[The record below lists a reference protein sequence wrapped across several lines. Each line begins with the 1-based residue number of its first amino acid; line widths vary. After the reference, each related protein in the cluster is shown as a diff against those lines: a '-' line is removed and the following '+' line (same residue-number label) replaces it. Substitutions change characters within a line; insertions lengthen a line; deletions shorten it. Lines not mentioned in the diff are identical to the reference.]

1 MTYQEIVGTYLAL
14 DDDFVIERRGLLSRL
29 YLTSQNR

>member
-1 MTYQEIVGTYLAL
+1 MTYQETVGIYLAL
-14 DDDFVIERRGLLSRL
+14 DDDFVIERLGLLSRL